1 MYFFRRISD
10 SNRSTHSNVG
20 LFDSLQQLISGQTKI
35 PVYLTHTLDDFD
47 TQRIS
52 NINFSVPSSFLFT
65 CESKI
70 RKKIQ
75 NKTQNFKFKD
85 RKQMLLERGPNQ
97 PLGIATGAKGNTIWI
112 VANNYKPETAFAPVS
127 ATISI
132 HGDPVS

>member
-1 MYFFRRISD
+1 MYI
-10 SNRSTHSNVG
+10 
-20 LFDSLQQLISGQTKI
+20 I
-35 PVYLTHTLDDFD
+35 
-47 TQRIS
+47 TQRIF
-52 NINFSVPSSFLFT
+52 NINFCGPPNFLLT
-65 CESKI
+65 CEVKI

-132 HGDPVS
+132 PGAPAS